1 MSDKLQ
7 FVDIQLSRVVGF
19 ERCDKLKFVGLR
31 RIRMSVEFR
40 PRKMSEYLTSARRR
54 KWLILLPTVAIGLA
68 IAYVVFRLPD
78 IYESTTL
85 IVVTTSTLP
94 NTVVPTI
101 TEETLT
107 RELTSISQVVTSRS
121 SLQPL
126 MEKYDLYKDER
137 RRGEPMELLIDSMR
151 KQIKV
156 EVNTSNHEITNGFN
170 ITYRGRD
177 PKSTQAVAAEL
188 ASKYIDEQTK
198 GTVNAGTSAKQ
209 FIEEQVRQ
217 AREELDS
224 IDTQRLTYLQQNMN
238 NLPSQSQ
245 ALVGRLTALHEG
257 QKALISE
264 LGRSRDMG
272 SAYRSQLAD
281 ITKSY
286 DQEIALSAENTTDPK
301 TTLAWAELVRRR
313 SEYEGELQILLT
325 NLREKNPDVVAKRH
339 QIEDIKAQ
347 QDLMINDW
355 KTKIEERKQKLIQ
368 LSDPRILSLKTQ
380 IAMMDSDT
388 QRQQKMLDET
398 NKQIAELDA
407 RINAIPNAEVG
418 IEAIDRE
425 YQTKKLNYD
434 SLLAQQQKVV
444 MGADAAKD
452 QQGGGIQVVDPANLP
467 ALPVAPKR
475 AVLTAVGFG
484 IGLALGLLF
493 AGGIEVRR
501 LFTIQ
506 TTEDA
511 KHYTNLPVLATIPE
525 LLTPAEAR
533 AIPRRRVFAMAASIA
548 FAVVAIPTLA
558 FVLRLT
564 HVFEKFLM

>member
-1 MSDKLQ
+1 
-7 FVDIQLSRVVGF
+7 
-19 ERCDKLKFVGLR
+19 
-31 RIRMSVEFR
+31 MSVEFR
-40 PRKMSEYLTSARRR
+40 PRKLGEHARIALKR
-54 KWLILLPTVAIGLA
+54 KWLILLPTIAIGLA
-68 IAYVVFRLPD
+68 IGYVVFRLPD
-78 IYESTTL
+78 IYESVTL

-137 RRGEPMELLIDSMR
+137 LRGEPMELLIDSMR

-188 ASKYIDEQTK
+188 AGKYIDEQTK

-209 FIEEQVRQ
+209 FIEEQVR
-217 AREELDS
+217 
-224 IDTQRLTYLQQNMN
+224 
-238 NLPSQSQ
+238 
-245 ALVGRLTALHEG
+245 
-257 QKALISE
+257 
-264 LGRSRDMG
+264 
-272 SAYRSQLAD
+272 
-281 ITKSY
+281 
-286 DQEIALSAENTTDPK
+286 
-301 TTLAWAELVRRR
+301 RR
-313 SEYEGELQILLT
+313 SEYEGELQNLLT
-325 NLREKNPDVVAKRH
+325 SLREKNPDVVAKRK

-347 QDLMINDW
+347 QDQMINDW
-355 KTKIEERKQKLIQ
+355 KDKIEERKKKLIQ

-380 IAMMDSDT
+380 IAMMDSDNE
-388 QRQQKMLDET
+388 RQQKMLDDT
-398 NKQIAELDA
+398 NKQIAELDG

-434 SLLAQQQKVV
+434 NLLAQQQKVV

-467 ALPVAPKR
+467 ERPVAPKR
-475 AVLTAVGFG
+475 AMLTAVGFG
-484 IGLALGLLF
+484 IGLALGLILAVGF
-493 AGGIEVRR
+493 EFRR

-525 LLTPAEAR
+525 LLTPTEAL
-533 AIPRRRVFAMAASIA
+533 AIPRRRTLVMAAGFICTIA
-548 FAVVAIPTLA
+548 AIPALA
-558 FVLRLT
+558 FVLHFT
-564 HVFEKFLM
+564 HLFDKFLM